1 VLAVAGTTAFITDGD
16 RGTGHVNE
24 CLSAWSVKVRTDP
37 VRGKARSQMIS
48 TWLAANQTD
57 GNGSAAGRIA
67 LVAVAVLAIV
77 AYALLQ
83 LQARSRRASAGRRRY
98 DPWDWRTYPPESR
111 PAGPDAGVPYGNEES
126 SRPDWRYGY
135 PPGYEPY
142 PLYDQARSPWAV
154 RDQAS
159 SDRRSLA
166 APGGPA
172 GGPAAGR
179 LPKPGP
185 ACLRYLYR

>member
-1 VLAVAGTTAFITDGD
+1 
-16 RGTGHVNE
+16 H
-24 CLSAWSVKVRTDP
+24 
-37 VRGKARSQMIS
+37 
-48 TWLAANQTD
+48 AA
-57 GNGSAAGRIA
+57 
-67 LVAVAVLAIV
+67 
-77 AYALLQ
+77 LQ
-83 LQARSRRASAGRRRY
+83 PKARSRRARAGRRRY
-98 DPWDWRTYPPESR
+98 DPWDWRTYPPQSSPGDR
-111 PAGPDAGVPYGNEES
+111 DAGAPYGNEES

-154 RDQAS
+154 RDGAAS
-159 SDRRSLA
+159 ERRSLA
-166 APGGPA
+166 AA

>member
-1 VLAVAGTTAFITDGD
+1 MMT
-16 RGTGHVNE
+16 
-24 CLSAWSVKVRTDP
+24 
-37 VRGKARSQMIS
+37 
-48 TWLAANQTD
+48 TWLAA
-57 GNGSAAGRIA
+57 GYAGGSGSAMGRIA
-67 LVAVAVLAIV
+67 LVAVAVLAV
-77 AYALLQ
+77 AAYLVLL
-83 LQARSRRASAGRRRY
+83 LKGRSGRARAGRRRY
-98 DPWDWRTYPPESR
+98 DPWDWRTYPPE
-111 PAGPDAGVPYGNEES
+111 AGPGGRDSGAPLGNEES

-142 PLYDQARSPWAV
+142 PLYDQARSQWAV

-166 APGGPA
+166 AA

-185 ACLRYLYR
+185 VCLRYLYR

>member
-1 VLAVAGTTAFITDGD
+1 
-16 RGTGHVNE
+16 
-24 CLSAWSVKVRTDP
+24 
-37 VRGKARSQMIS
+37 MIS
-48 TWLAANQTD
+48 TWLAASYTD
-57 GNGSAAGRIA
+57 GSGTAAGRIA

-83 LQARSRRASAGRRRY
+83 LKARSRRAGTGRRRY

-111 PAGPDAGVPYGNEES
+111 AAGPDAGAPYGNEES

-142 PLYDQARSPWAV
+142 PLYDQARSPWA
-154 RDQAS
+154 AS
-159 SDRRSLA
+159 DRRSAASDRRSLA
-166 APGGPA
+166 AARGPAPGG
-172 GGPAAGR
+172 
-179 LPKPGP
+179 LPKPGS

>member
-1 VLAVAGTTAFITDGD
+1 
-16 RGTGHVNE
+16 
-24 CLSAWSVKVRTDP
+24 
-37 VRGKARSQMIS
+37 MIS

-83 LQARSRRASAGRRRY
+83 VTARSRRASAGRRRY

-142 PLYDQARSPWAV
+142 PLYDQARSPWATG
-154 RDQAS
+154 DDAIT
-159 SDRRSLA
+159 DRRSLA
-166 APGGPA
+166 AVGRPGPGG
-172 GGPAAGR
+172 
-179 LPKPGP
+179 LSKPGSG
-185 ACLRYLYR
+185 CLRYL

>member
-1 VLAVAGTTAFITDGD
+1 
-16 RGTGHVNE
+16 
-24 CLSAWSVKVRTDP
+24 
-37 VRGKARSQMIS
+37 MIS

-67 LVAVAVLAIV
+67 LIAVAVLAIG

-83 LQARSRRASAGRRRY
+83 LKARSRRARAARRRY

-159 SDRRSLA
+159 SDLRSLA
-166 APGGPA
+166 APGGLA
-172 GGPAAGR
+172 DGPAAGR

>member
-1 VLAVAGTTAFITDGD
+1 
-16 RGTGHVNE
+16 
-24 CLSAWSVKVRTDP
+24 
-37 VRGKARSQMIS
+37 MIS
-48 TWLAANQTD
+48 TWLAANQAD

-67 LVAVAVLAIV
+67 LVAVAVLAIG

-111 PAGPDAGVPYGNEES
+111 PAGPDAGGPYGNEES

-159 SDRRSLA
+159 SDRRS
-166 APGGPA
+166 
-172 GGPAAGR
+172 
-179 LPKPGP
+179 
-185 ACLRYLYR
+185 

>member
-1 VLAVAGTTAFITDGD
+1 
-16 RGTGHVNE
+16 
-24 CLSAWSVKVRTDP
+24 
-37 VRGKARSQMIS
+37 MIS

-83 LQARSRRASAGRRRY
+83 LTARSRRARAGRRRY

-111 PAGPDAGVPYGNEES
+111 PSGPDTGVPYGNEES

-154 RDQAS
+154 RDQAVR
-159 SDRRSLA
+159 D
-166 APGGPA
+166 
-172 GGPAAGR
+172 
-179 LPKPGP
+179 
-185 ACLRYLYR
+185 

>member
-1 VLAVAGTTAFITDGD
+1 
-16 RGTGHVNE
+16 
-24 CLSAWSVKVRTDP
+24 
-37 VRGKARSQMIS
+37 MIS

-83 LQARSRRASAGRRRY
+83 VTARSRRASAGRRRY
-98 DPWDWRTYPPESR
+98 DPWDWRTYPHPSR
-111 PAGPDAGVPYGNEES
+111 PGRQDAGDPHGNEES

-166 APGGPA
+166 AAGGPA
-172 GGPAAGR
+172 LGPAAGR

-185 ACLRYLYR
+185 VCLRYSYR

>member
-1 VLAVAGTTAFITDGD
+1 
-16 RGTGHVNE
+16 
-24 CLSAWSVKVRTDP
+24 
-37 VRGKARSQMIS
+37 MIS

-83 LQARSRRASAGRRRY
+83 VTARSRRASAGRRRY

-166 APGGPA
+166 AAGGPA

-185 ACLRYLYR
+185 VCLRYLHR